1 MTENVMSEFLVF
13 VGPFLAQ
20 LKWEYIVG
28 FIFMTYVYGEVE
40 SQLNW
45 LWIEQVKTRFKVA
58 IIGLLYGLVFF
69 YTKELEQSDLP
80 ALLISYLFSF
90 GFHKLLVDSFIGVIQ
105 GRIGSFKSIAKGILK
120 KKSDQEGLFDLKE
133 PSADLADA
141 EEAKKE
147 RRKKLALGVID
158 GVRKAA
164 SNPQVQRFVGG
175 LLKGL
180 IKR

>member
-1 MTENVMSEFLVF
+1 MEFVLSEFLVF
-13 VGPFLAQ
+13 VEPFLGQ

-45 LWIEQVKTRFKVA
+45 LWIEQVKTRFKVG
-58 IIGLLYGLVFF
+58 IIGIIYGVVFF
-69 YTKELEQSDLP
+69 YAKGLEQSDIP

-105 GRIGSFKSIAKGILK
+105 GRIGSFKSIVKSILK
-120 KKSDQEGLFDLKE
+120 KKENHEEFFDLQ
-133 PSADLADA
+133 
-141 EEAKKE
+141 EAIPNSEAILELKKK
-147 RRKKLALGVID
+147 RGKKLALGVID
-158 GVRKAA
+158 TVRKTA
-164 SNPQVQRFVGG
+164 SNPQVQKFVGG

>member
-1 MTENVMSEFLVF
+1 MESVMSEFLVF
-13 VGPFLAQ
+13 VEPFLGQ

-58 IIGLLYGLVFF
+58 IIGLIYGVGFF
-69 YTKELEQSDLP
+69 YSKGLEQSDIP

-105 GRIGSFKSIAKGILK
+105 GRIGSFKSIVKSILK
-120 KKSDQEGLFDLKE
+120 KKENHEEFFDLQ
-133 PSADLADA
+133 
-141 EEAKKE
+141 EAIPNSEAILELKKK
-147 RRKKLALGVID
+147 RGKKLALGVID
-158 GVRKAA
+158 TVRKTA
-164 SNPQVQRFVGG
+164 SNPQVQKFVGG

>member
-1 MTENVMSEFLVF
+1 MESVMSEFLVF
-13 VGPFLAQ
+13 VEPFLGQ

-40 SQLNW
+40 SQFNW

-58 IIGLLYGLVFF
+58 IIGLLYGVVFF
-69 YTKELEQSDLP
+69 YTKGLEQSDIP

-105 GRIGSFKSIAKGILK
+105 GRIGSFKSIVKGLLK
-120 KKSDQEGLFDLKE
+120 KKSDKEGLFDLKE
-133 PSADLADA
+133 ANVELADTK
-141 EEAKKE
+141 EAKKQ

-164 SNPQVQRFVGG
+164 SNPQVQKFVGG